1 MKKSIFLFFAAILC
15 ATSAWGNTIFQ
26 AGEILFYDFSAITG
40 GANWSWNNGGGLA
53 YDANAQNSVKA
64 IIFTAKETWNPNKVI
79 AKTNKGG
86 WADIKFKDRTAGTN
100 CIKIGADGK
109 SYTWTTHSIE
119 EDILSGNYI
128 MVYGGELSSWKQT
141 EYWFLTEAIDERKA
155 AVAKT
160 NLSITINSEAYKM
173 GLVLLPAGS
182 TSYIQ
187 GHWNSGMKCSVE
199 AGSAYVVRSSTTK
212 TNYTQKAKNGN
223 DYLYQVKQNATAPTK
238 TLSPTCPTKILQ
250 GEKLSFSH
258 GAAGVSVLGKT
269 NTVKYY
275 LQNGTTYTE
284 KTLTG
289 GTIDVS
295 DLPAGNY
302 SIITLLYDGNIY
314 VKASTSNFT
323 IESAYDVTFAND
335 GNGTTNQTGTIK
347 VGSSTGIVIDATP
360 STDYEFKAWESSNG
374 GSFAT
379 TAADASNT
387 FYPTANTT
395 LTATFRSTAVNA
407 LLVVAGE
414 NITSVTGSAEPV
426 TLGDSYPISATFP
439 AGYKFTTWTAEPAA
453 NATFA
458 DAASATTD
466 VTVLNG
472 SVTVTASAEEVLSIL
487 TTANEYNE
495 GTPTIA
501 APTASVAKIGVTTTA
516 TVTAAAGTGY
526 TFAGWKLDNC
536 VRTDAGADNATTIT
550 VKSNGDGVA
559 AKVTAKYEQ
568 NVVYFVNTKG
578 WSTVKVYAWN
588 DGGAS
593 NAAWSGLAL
602 TADNVVKQIGGCDV
616 YKYVPG
622 DNYAKVI
629 FNNGSEQTDD
639 LTWQNGKYYVY
650 NSENSKDVSDWYDE
664 SEVEGVLP
672 DPVELK
678 YTVEVPA
685 GTHECYIAGDM
696 NGWALTKMDP
706 IDATH
711 FTLTIQWATNAHK
724 YKYAAG
730 PDWAYVEV
738 KADGGE
744 VADRTYN
751 ANDKVAKWKNVY
763 NPSATVYDYYIVG
776 TMNGWSEINENYG
789 MSKVGETTTYSKEL
803 NLAAGTYE
811 FKVKKNGGD
820 WFGEYEGDYKEVSY
834 KDGNIQIVLTAAT
847 NVTIKF
853 DSNTKKISFAGLT
866 RPGRYLTGNDAV
878 FGYTDGNWT
887 PNTIQMTLDEANG
900 IYTYTTP
907 TLNANQNYI
916 FRVTNGTW
924 DVKWGYDKLNPAPE
938 NVLSFGDDKNICFM
952 LASAG
957 TITVTL
963 DGDKLG
969 LTTSSSFAA
978 PVYTLVGDA
987 AITGVHWDV
996 NSAENQMVQDATD
1009 KNKFTLVKTVTAVAG
1024 EYEYKAIR
1032 NHSYEWEVAGDK
1044 VKIEKDG
1051 TGKITYTLD
1060 IATPKLTAA
1069 VSDWVEETVAQV
1081 VTLVGIGDDKEF
1093 TENADHKTT
1102 SVAVSLEANSV
1113 YSFNIVA
1120 NSVYLKNKGVMW
1132 RGNCEG
1138 WAFTNEG
1145 DKAHIIT
1152 DLAGTYT
1159 FTWTYDGNK
1168 LSVTYP
1174 DGTNV
1179 PAPVFLAGDMNGWE
1193 RLATRLI
1200 PSADGKTASATVT
1213 LNRNE
1218 KSNFRM
1224 VVGTED
1230 WTNPGEMKRTNCTG
1244 WTFEKV
1250 TGSNKDV
1257 NASILPDYTDE
1268 YTFTWTYADNKLSVT
1283 YPTEECTDCSGY
1295 YLVGQMNEW
1304 NQLKDEFMKTEGT
1317 AIEVSLELTAGT
1329 YEFKIKNG
1337 DTWYTNQDAN
1347 ITRTN
1352 NTKTIN
1358 STSGNNAK
1366 FAADIDGVYTFTY
1379 TTDQKKLT
1387 VTYPEIII
1395 GDGDNSSVLNNLNGV
1410 TVDLKVTRSFASG
1423 TLYTLALPFAMD
1435 NNTVKSIFGTDVELY
1450 DFTSLSENTSGELI
1464 LSFTKQATPAIA
1476 AGTPYLIK
1484 PKTIVNGFDLT
1495 GVTIKTATNPVVKT
1509 YGTTTITMQPVL
1521 SATAEAKTNGVSQ
1534 YWLAADNNL
1543 YNNIVSIK
1551 GLRAIFDVQ
1560 TTKANVRA
1568 RAAFNE
1574 NVETGVEDLFT
1585 TDTPVKAIVNGQLII
1600 IRDGVKYNVQGQLV
1614 K

>member
-15 ATSAWGNTIFQ
+15 ATSAWGNTTFQ

-86 WADIKFKDRTAGTN
+86 WAEIKFKDRTAGTN

-119 EDILSGNYI
+119 EDVLSGKYI
-128 MVYGGELSSWKQT
+128 MVYGGELNSWSPS
-141 EYWFLTEAIDERKA
+141 EYWFLTEANDERKA

-160 NLSITINSEAYKM
+160 KLSITISSEAYKM
-173 GLVLLPAGS
+173 GPVLLPAGS

-199 AGSAYVVRSSTTK
+199 AGSAYVVRSSTSK
-212 TNYTQKAKNGN
+212 SNYTQKGKSGS

-258 GAAGVSVLGKT
+258 GAAGVSVVGKT

-284 KTLTG
+284 KTLTD

-302 SIITLLYDGNIY
+302 SIITLLYDGYIY

-414 NITSVTGSAEPV
+414 NITSVTGSVEPV
-426 TLGDSYPISATFP
+426 TLGSICPISATFP
-439 AGYKFTTWTAEPAA
+439 TGYKFTTWTAEPAA

-472 SVTVTASAEEVLSIL
+472 SVTVTASAEEVLSTL

-501 APTASVAKIGVTTTA
+501 APTASAVKIGVTTTA

-550 VKSNGDGVA
+550 VKSNGDGA
-559 AKVTAKYEQ
+559 DAKVTAKYEQ

-593 NAAWSGLAL
+593 NAAWSGVAL
-602 TADNVVKQIGGCDV
+602 TDANIVKQIGGCDV

-622 DNYAKVI
+622 ADYAKVI

-639 LTWQNGKYYVY
+639 LAWQNGKYYVY
-650 NSENSKDVSDWYDE
+650 NSENTKDVSDWYDE

-706 IDATH
+706 VDATH

-730 PDWAYVEV
+730 PTWDYEEQ
-738 KADGGE
+738 KADGSN
-744 VADRTYN
+744 VSDRTYN

-853 DSNTKKISFAGLT
+853 DSSSKKISFDGLT
-866 RPGRYLTGNDAV
+866 
-878 FGYTDGNWT
+878 
-887 PNTIQMTLDEANG
+887 PNI
-900 IYTYTTP
+900 ITYTVVGHKDILGEAWNTESAV
-907 TLNANQNYI
+907 NIMEKDGDNYI
-916 FRVTNGTW
+916 L
-924 DVKWGYDKLNPAPE
+924 VKTGCKL
-938 NVLSFGDDKNICFM
+938 
-952 LASAG
+952 
-957 TITVTL
+957 
-963 DGDKLG
+963 
-969 LTTSSSFAA
+969 
-978 PVYTLVGDA
+978 
-987 AITGVHWDV
+987 
-996 NSAENQMVQDATD
+996 DATD
-1009 KNKFTLVKTVTAVAG
+1009 
-1024 EYEYKAIR
+1024 YEYK
-1032 NHSYEWEVAGDK
+1032 
-1044 VKIEKDG
+1044 
-1051 TGKITYTLD
+1051 
-1060 IATPKLTAA
+1060 
-1069 VSDWVEETVAQV
+1069 V
-1081 VTLVGIGDDKEF
+1081 V
-1093 TENADHKTT
+1093 
-1102 SVAVSLEANSV
+1102 
-1113 YSFNIVA
+1113 
-1120 NSVYLKNKGVMW
+1120 
-1132 RGNCEG
+1132 
-1138 WAFTNEG
+1138 
-1145 DKAHIIT
+1145 
-1152 DLAGTYT
+1152 
-1159 FTWTYDGNK
+1159 
-1168 LSVTYP
+1168 
-1174 DGTNV
+1174 
-1179 PAPVFLAGDMNGWE
+1179 
-1193 RLATRLI
+1193 
-1200 PSADGKTASATVT
+1200 
-1213 LNRNE
+1213 
-1218 KSNFRM
+1218 
-1224 VVGTED
+1224 
-1230 WTNPGEMKRTNCTG
+1230 
-1244 WTFEKV
+1244 
-1250 TGSNKDV
+1250 
-1257 NASILPDYTDE
+1257 
-1268 YTFTWTYADNKLSVT
+1268 
-1283 YPTEECTDCSGY
+1283 
-1295 YLVGQMNEW
+1295 
-1304 NQLKDEFMKTEGT
+1304 
-1317 AIEVSLELTAGT
+1317 
-1329 YEFKIKNG
+1329 KNG
-1337 DTWYTNQDAN
+1337 QYGDGEYP
-1347 ITRTN
+1347 
-1352 NTKTIN
+1352 
-1358 STSGNNAK
+1358 TSGNNKLTIAESGIYTVTFTYKVGTSLTAK
-1366 FAADIDGVYTFTY
+1366 TQKTGDYTPEKATYTIAGSPALCGSEWKADDAANDMTDNGDGTFMWTKSVELAKNVEFKIVKNRSFDVASYPSDNKVIDIKDGENYKTGVYTIVITFTEA
-1379 TTDQKKLT
+1379 TKEIQVIATRTGDLPKKTIVYT
-1387 VTYPEIII
+1387 VTVPAGTKQCYIVGDMNSWTAQAMTPAGANKFSISIDNVTVATEYKYSSKDGDDTWAYVEKKNGNGEVDNRTYNANDVVERWNRIDIADGENAAII
-1395 GDGDNSSVLNNLNGV
+1395 GSHAGKGEVEV
-1410 TVDLKVTRSFASG
+1410 YVDRELKAG
-1423 TLYTLALPFAMD
+1423 KLYTISLPFAVADADGLFGSGTVVYEYAELKYEDDEYALYFDNTKNTMEAGKPYLVQPGSD
-1435 NNTVKSIFGTDVELY
+1435 RNGFEYKNTDVVFEQKVISKTVNNT
-1450 DFTSLSENTSGELI
+1450 
-1464 LSFTKQATPAIA
+1464 
-1476 AGTPYLIK
+1476 
-1484 PKTIVNGFDLT
+1484 TIS
-1495 GVTIKTATNPVVKT
+1495 
-1509 YGTTTITMQPVL
+1509 MESVL
-1521 SATAEAKTNGVSQ
+1521 SVTAGATTNGK
-1534 YWLAADNNL
+1534 YWLASDNCL
-1543 YNNIVSIK
+1543 YNVSTALK
-1551 GLRAIFDVQ
+1551 SLRAVFNIQ
-1560 TTKANVRA
+1560 SNKANVRA
-1568 RAAFNE
+1568 RVAFGE
-1574 NVETGVEDLFT
+1574 NVETGIEDIFT
-1585 TDTPVKAIVNGQLII
+1585 TDAPVKVIKNGQLII
-1600 IRDGVKYNVQGQLV
+1600 IRDGVKYNVQGQKL
-1614 K
+1614 